1 MNNDDDI
8 LFFLL
13 IYLATYYFKL
23 LYFVLR
29 VKNITSYDYVMV
41 FYIFILFSNDL
52 ILIGNIYIY
61 IYIYIVL
68 APFTFDN
75 IVNIVE

>member
-61 IYIYIVL
+61 IYIYSL
-68 APFTFDN
+68 GTFHL
-75 IVNIVE
+75 

>member
-1 MNNDDDI
+1 M
-8 LFFLL
+8 
-13 IYLATYYFKL
+13 T
-23 LYFVLR
+23 
-29 VKNITSYDYVMV
+29 VMV

-52 ILIGNIYIY
+52 ILIEY

-75 IVNIVE
+75 IVE

>member
-1 MNNDDDI
+1 M
-8 LFFLL
+8 
-13 IYLATYYFKL
+13 T
-23 LYFVLR
+23 
-29 VKNITSYDYVMV
+29 VMV

-52 ILIGNIYIY
+52 ILIEYIYIY

-75 IVNIVE
+75 IVE